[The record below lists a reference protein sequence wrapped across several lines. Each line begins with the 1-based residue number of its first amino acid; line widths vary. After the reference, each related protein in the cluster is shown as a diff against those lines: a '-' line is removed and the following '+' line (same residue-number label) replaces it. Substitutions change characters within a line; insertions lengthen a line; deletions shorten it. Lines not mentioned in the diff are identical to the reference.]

1 MSENRIWICCGYCK
15 KGLMT
20 LTQKAK
26 YPEKYA
32 KVVFDHMSL
41 CKRFAKQPCF
51 TFIKKDRE
59 N

>member
-1 MSENRIWICCGYCK
+1 MSENRVWICCRYCK
-15 KGLMT
+15 KAFMT

-26 YPEKYA
+26 QPEKYA
-32 KVVFDHMSL
+32 KVVFDHMNL

>member
-15 KGLMT
+15 KSLMT

-32 KVVFDHMSL
+32 KAVFDHMGL
-41 CKRFAKQPCF
+41 CKRFAKHPCF
-51 TFIKKDRE
+51 TFIKKE